1 MAGESVKRP
10 QGGVQ
15 RVKEALV
22 ALGLA
27 TEVQELSASTRTS
40 TEAAAAVGCQVAQI
54 VKSLVF
60 RGATSGRPLL
70 ALVAGSNR
78 ASEARL
84 ADHFGEPVA
93 RADADFVRARTGFAI
108 GGVPPVG
115 HQERLDVIIDRD
127 LMAFATIWAAAGS
140 PFAVFSLPP
149 AELQRVTSGRVVDLK
164 EG

>member
-1 MAGESVKRP
+1 MSNAPESKPKGSVL
-10 QGGVQ
+10 
-15 RVKEALV
+15 RVKEALA
-22 ALGLA
+22 ALGLGS
-27 TEVQELSASTRTS
+27 EVQELAASTRTAP
-40 TEAAAAVGCQVAQI
+40 EAAAAVGCQVAQI

-60 RGATSGRPLL
+60 RGARSGKPLL

-93 RADADFVRARTGFAI
+93 RADADFVRAHTGFAI

-115 HQERLDVIIDRD
+115 HPSPLEVIIDRD
-127 LMAFATIWAAAGS
+127 LMDFTTVWAAAGS
-140 PFAVFSLPP
+140 PFAVFSLAP
-149 AELQRVTSGRVVDLK
+149 AELQRVTGGRVVDLK